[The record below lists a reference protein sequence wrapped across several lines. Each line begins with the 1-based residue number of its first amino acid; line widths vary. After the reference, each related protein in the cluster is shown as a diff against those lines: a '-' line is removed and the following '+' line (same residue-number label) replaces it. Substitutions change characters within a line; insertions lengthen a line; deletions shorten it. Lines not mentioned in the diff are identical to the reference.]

1 MATVETS
8 AEAKQDILEIIEY
21 LLGSAGFETSN
32 LYFARFSRL
41 FESLSMHPESGSL
54 QPHLGKGTRM
64 RVVAPYNVYTDYNEA
79 QDIVVILRVLHG
91 SRKITRRMMR
101 PR

>member
-1 MATVETS
+1 MTS
-8 AEAKQDILEIIEY
+8 VILSQAASNDEREILQY
-21 LLGSAGFETSN
+21 LADSADDAVLTK
-32 LYFARFSRL
+32 YVKRFR
-41 FESLSMHPESGSL
+41 EVYQQLSQHPESGSL

-64 RVVAPYNVYTDYNEA
+64 RVVAPYNVYTDYDET